1 MLKTFDN
8 PIAGINN
15 YWSNSGILANRG
27 FELTLTGK
35 PIVRRHLNMELGVSL
50 AHAQNKI
57 KSMPVNTY
65 YYIDEKAYLLYAGN
79 DYGRKPHV
87 VCKFTDLV
95 EVTYL
100 PHTKEVKLTKPGGT
114 DYLKLAEGK
123 DFVDEITEIFERI
136 YPQDGHHTEG
146 AEEASDS
153 PKKD

>member
-1 MLKTFDN
+1 ML
-8 PIAGINN
+8 
-15 YWSNSGILANRG
+15 YL
-27 FELTLTGK
+27 
-35 PIVRRHLNMELGVSL
+35 RHD
-50 AHAQNKI
+50 
-57 KSMPVNTY
+57 TY
-65 YYIDEKAYLLYAGN
+65 YYIDEKSYLLYAGN

-136 YPQDGHHTEG
+136 YPKDVHHTETT
-146 AEEASDS
+146 EEGDTTS
-153 PKKD
+153 PKED